1 MDNFDLKK
9 YISEGKIHLQEAVV
23 DRTQFKFIEGD
34 YDYEEEVKEAG
45 PNADIFNLENG
56 AIVDP
61 NFSTY
66 HEGTQ
71 DVMGLADEQG
81 HEWADV
87 EDYFDAVEGHNYH
100 FKDYP
105 NDLNKIPDEVMR
117 ETAMVYGE
125 DYGQF
130 YGGDRDD
137 YYQEE
142 NKNVKGKLLKEELMP
157 KNISNKPFTIVYQV
171 DDMTDYEA
179 YDELLS
185 DREQDLILNNADVF
199 IFDSNTPAN
208 EIEDYIL
215 ADDIENGND
224 KLERYGLSKYW
235 KY

>member
-1 MDNFDLKK
+1 MDNFNLKK

-45 PNADIFNLENG
+45 PNADIFNLEG
-56 AIVDP
+56 GVIVDP
-61 NFSTY
+61 NFDTY
-66 HEGTQ
+66 HEGTK

-81 HEWADV
+81 HEWEDV

-137 YYQEE
+137 YYQE
-142 NKNVKGKLLKEELMP
+142 
-157 KNISNKPFTIVYQV
+157 
-171 DDMTDYEA
+171 
-179 YDELLS
+179 
-185 DREQDLILNNADVF
+185 
-199 IFDSNTPAN
+199 
-208 EIEDYIL
+208 
-215 ADDIENGND
+215 
-224 KLERYGLSKYW
+224 
-235 KY
+235 

>member
-9 YISEGKIHLQEAVV
+9 YISEGKIHLQEAI
-23 DRTQFKFIEGD
+23 DRTQFKFIKYDYDNPPG

-45 PNADIFNLENG
+45 PNADIFNLEDG
-56 AIVDP
+56 VIVDP
-61 NFSTY
+61 NFQTY
-66 HEGTQ
+66 HEGTK

-105 NDLNKIPDEVMR
+105 NDLDKIPDDVMR

-137 YYQEE
+137 YYQE
-142 NKNVKGKLLKEELMP
+142 
-157 KNISNKPFTIVYQV
+157 
-171 DDMTDYEA
+171 
-179 YDELLS
+179 
-185 DREQDLILNNADVF
+185 
-199 IFDSNTPAN
+199 
-208 EIEDYIL
+208 
-215 ADDIENGND
+215 
-224 KLERYGLSKYW
+224 
-235 KY
+235 